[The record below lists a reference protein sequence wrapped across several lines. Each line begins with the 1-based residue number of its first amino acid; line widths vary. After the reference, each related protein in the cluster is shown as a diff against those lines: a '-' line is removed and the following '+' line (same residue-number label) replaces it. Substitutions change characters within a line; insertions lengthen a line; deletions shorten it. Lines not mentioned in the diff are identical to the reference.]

1 MSDDKVAT
9 ILIIDDEPMVC
20 RTITAYLEDCNF
32 RILCTRN
39 GRDGLKIFYQE
50 LPDLVLVDL
59 RMPDMDGLE
68 VLSALHEFKPE
79 TPVVVISG
87 TSTISDAVEALRRG
101 ACDFIL
107 KPIEDMSVLLHVV
120 LKALERARMIR
131 DNQIYREHLE
141 KKLNKRAAELE
152 QKNIALQELMDRIEE
167 ERSKLGANVS
177 SSIEK
182 MILPLMQTLKQ
193 GLPDKKKEIARQVE
207 HSLEEIASP
216 FMERLSKELARLT
229 PTEIRIC
236 NLIRRRLL
244 NKEIAEMLNLSI
256 DTIKTHRRNIRRK
269 LGVTNKKVNLASYLL
284 TLMPEVRKKS
294 RLETSPAPVQE
305 QAASTNS

>member
-141 KKLNKRAAELE
+141 EKLNRRAAELE

-167 ERSKLGANVS
+167 ERSRLGANVS

-284 TLMPEVRKKS
+284 TLMPEVRKKL
-294 RLETSPAPVQE
+294 RLEASPAPVQE
-305 QAASTNS
+305 QAAATIS